1 MNHLRRIIKLCAK
14 HPFLTI
20 FAFLAGSFSMSASI
34 LFPKL
39 LGLTID
45 TATASIQIG
54 SIFNQ
59 GMILL
64 TSAIFINM
72 LLLGLFTL
80 GKSYFSE
87 SLAENVSYD
96 LRKKFFNHVINL
108 KFAFH
113 DKTHTGNLMSRAIT
127 DMNSVRSLISSG
139 IMDTPFQIGL
149 LIIVPILLINSH
161 LQLGLL
167 SLIISI
173 AIVTIAIP
181 LRLKVRSL
189 WLKIQ
194 KNLASLSTTLQE
206 DLTGITIVKSFG
218 AENYEMNKF
227 QSSNKDIASQIIS
240 AELIRS
246 RYVALKLFAFLLL
259 TGIVLIAGRNLV
271 ITEQLSTGELAQ
283 FLFYLVML
291 QSPVIAI
298 GGKIAV
304 FVRGIEASK
313 RILDIIDADWKIKEP
328 LVPAIIKNVK
338 GNIQFNDVTFSYNEI
353 TTLQSIKLDIEH
365 GMSVGLIGMP
375 GSGKS
380 TLFKLIPRFY
390 DIDSGIL
397 SLDGNDIRTLPLE
410 DLRNNIGIVPQ
421 DVLLFP
427 ITIRE
432 NIAYNKPTADFNEI
446 IRVARIAD
454 IHSFIETLPNGYDTI
469 VSERGANLS
478 GGQKQRIAI
487 ARALIT
493 DPPILLLDDPTASVD
508 FTTEMRI
515 NKALEIVTQD
525 RTTLIA
531 TNRVSSLIKTDL
543 IVVMENGKI
552 VNKGTHY
559 NLLETSPIYQEL
571 YYIQTEQKVS

>member
-1 MNHLRRIIKLCAK
+1 M
-14 HPFLTI
+14 
-20 FAFLAGSFSMSASI
+20 
-34 LFPKL
+34 
-39 LGLTID
+39 
-45 TATASIQIG
+45 
-54 SIFNQ
+54 
-59 GMILL
+59 
-64 TSAIFINM
+64 
-72 LLLGLFTL
+72 
-80 GKSYFSE
+80 
-87 SLAENVSYD
+87 
-96 LRKKFFNHVINL
+96 
-108 KFAFH
+108 
-113 DKTHTGNLMSRAIT
+113 
-127 DMNSVRSLISSG
+127 
-139 IMDTPFQIGL
+139 
-149 LIIVPILLINSH
+149 
-161 LQLGLL
+161 
-167 SLIISI
+167 
-173 AIVTIAIP
+173 
-181 LRLKVRSL
+181 
-189 WLKIQ
+189 
-194 KNLASLSTTLQE
+194 
-206 DLTGITIVKSFG
+206 
-218 AENYEMNKF
+218 
-227 QSSNKDIASQIIS
+227 
-240 AELIRS
+240 
-246 RYVALKLFAFLLL
+246 
-259 TGIVLIAGRNLV
+259 LIAGRNLV

-313 RILDIIDADWKIKEP
+313 RILNIIDADWKIKEP

-338 GNIQFNDVTFSYNEI
+338 GNIQFNDVNFSYNEI
-353 TTLQSIKLDIEH
+353 TTLQNIKLDIEH

-432 NIAYNKPTADFNEI
+432 NIAYNKPTAGFNEI
-446 IRVARIAD
+446 IRVAKIAD

-469 VSERGANLS
+469 VSERGSNLS

-508 FTTEMRI
+508 FTTEMSI
-515 NKALEIVTQD
+515 NKALEILTQD

-559 NLLETSPIYQEL
+559 NLLKTSPIYQEL

>member
-1 MNHLRRIIKLCAK
+1 M
-14 HPFLTI
+14 
-20 FAFLAGSFSMSASI
+20 
-34 LFPKL
+34 
-39 LGLTID
+39 
-45 TATASIQIG
+45 
-54 SIFNQ
+54 
-59 GMILL
+59 
-64 TSAIFINM
+64 
-72 LLLGLFTL
+72 
-80 GKSYFSE
+80 
-87 SLAENVSYD
+87 
-96 LRKKFFNHVINL
+96 
-108 KFAFH
+108 
-113 DKTHTGNLMSRAIT
+113 
-127 DMNSVRSLISSG
+127 
-139 IMDTPFQIGL
+139 
-149 LIIVPILLINSH
+149 
-161 LQLGLL
+161 
-167 SLIISI
+167 IISI

-338 GNIQFNDVTFSYNEI
+338 GNIQFNDVNFSYNEI
-353 TTLQSIKLDIEH
+353 TTLQNIKLDIEH